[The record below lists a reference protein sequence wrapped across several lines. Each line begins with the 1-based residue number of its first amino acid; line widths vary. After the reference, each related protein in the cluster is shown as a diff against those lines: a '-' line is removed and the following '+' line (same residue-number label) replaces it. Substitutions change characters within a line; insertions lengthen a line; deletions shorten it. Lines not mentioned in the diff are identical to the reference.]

1 MSSSPNA
8 GSGSIRAQALILYPP
23 RGSRL
28 AERMT
33 SAGRIYLLPAT
44 KHGARLAA
52 PPPPP
57 GPPGPPPPQPN
68 VCERL
73 LNYSNH
79 AIGGVFIDI
88 DICDIHGYSFKL
100 YPSASRR
107 ARGACHR
114 PRREGGVGAGGG
126 AAATVREAQTA
137 RRRPR
142 GACHRPRRGGVV
154 GAGRAAP
161 SPAPPLPAQI
171 IKFMI
176 FCFFYKCLVRT
187 FSSSSQNNPEP

>member
-142 GACHRPRRGGVV
+142 GACHRPRQG
-154 GAGRAAP
+154 GAGRAAAGP
-161 SPAPPLPAQI
+161 VSCGASAASA
-171 IKFMI
+171 
-176 FCFFYKCLVRT
+176 RG
-187 FSSSSQNNPEP
+187 